1 MSKLVLKSILCMN
14 QNSVAKLSHGFSSF
28 VTLYKYLMSKKV
40 YHHSFVASNIVAM
53 VTYIVQMTN
62 VICLSIVINGNNLG
76 VFRGV
81 KCIMNSINTTLSTV
95 LCCTDSVL
103 YQGILVC
110 STLVCD
116 R

>member
-53 VTYIVQMTN
+53 VTYIVKMTN

-76 VFRGV
+76 FFQGV
-81 KCIMNSINTTLSTV
+81 KCIMNSINTTPHHH
-95 LCCTDSVL
+95 DL
-103 YQGILVC
+103 Y
-110 STLVCD
+110 
-116 R
+116 